1 MYKGYKFR
9 FSSDTCLAAPRAS
22 LQMATSQKKKTQHGI
37 PNGKVEEWMACCCC
51 YKAFASDR

>member
-22 LQMATSQKKKTQHGI
+22 LQMATSQKKKNATWDSKWKSGGVDGMLLLLQSF
-37 PNGKVEEWMACCCC
+37 CL
-51 YKAFASDR
+51 